1 MKITELERFNR
12 ANEFSHEHADDPRGQ
27 KELCLEY
34 LKQYGSVTPL
44 EALSAFNSLR
54 LSSLIFRLRNEGH
67 DIDTLLNEDGKKFAI
82 YILKGEEDE

>member
-12 ANEFSHEHADDPRGQ
+12 ANEFSHIHDEDPRSQ

-54 LSSLIFRLRNEGH
+54 LSSLIFRLRNDGY
-67 DIDTLLNEDGKKFAI
+67 DIDTQLNEDGKPFAI
-82 YILKGEEDE
+82 YILKGGEE

>member
-12 ANEFSHEHADDPRGQ
+12 ANEFSHRYNDDPRSQ

-34 LKQYGSVTPL
+34 LKEYGSVTPL

-54 LSSLIFRLRNEGH
+54 LSYLIFRLRNDGY
-67 DIDTLLNEDGKKFAI
+67 DIETQLNDDGKPFAI
-82 YILKGEEDE
+82 YILKGGEE